1 MLSDPAA
8 EAAFGPKHSRK
19 RRQMEVDKRRS
30 QAAQHNVSTFWRPR
44 GHHGMKILYR
54 LPCAFFLMV

>member
-1 MLSDPAA
+1 MLLMHSADTA

-30 QAAQHNVSTFWRPR
+30 QAAQHNVSTFWRPL
-44 GHHGMKILYR
+44 G
-54 LPCAFFLMV
+54 PP

>member
-1 MLSDPAA
+1 MLLMHSADPTA

-30 QAAQHNVSTFWRPR
+30 QAAQHNVSTFWRPL
-44 GHHGMKILYR
+44 G
-54 LPCAFFLMV
+54 PP